1 MSSPTP
7 PSSERRTARL
17 VSMFL
22 GDRLEDASEPPGLRE
37 AIIDRVALAADKIR
51 KRGQTQ
57 IDHLRSPSSSRLPD
71 AYLVDEEILENELQV
86 CAAGIR
92 TARALEG
99 VFSDPHRF
107 EYELAQCLASNAQWA
122 MRCEASRVPRPSTRA
137 SVLDWSLNPIPWLKN
152 EDEWPPSCAVAL
164 SGARQLN
171 GPDGHPVRVAEAPYA
186 GWVQLG
192 MIERQESLASRYP
205 KVPAREL
212 FVATGLEACEGSPP
226 ANSAPLYT
234 GSPDLWAVP
243 HDQFA
248 PSVDAE
254 EAEIVLRS
262 AQGPLSAL
270 VDYTGQ
276 PGAPHLYRGV
286 GLQRF
291 TLVPQVEIVA
301 LLGLRPEIPAL
312 RQVLVDHNG
321 PALVGRNWHGFLIH
335 AGDYRPLEPAVQGA
349 DLLLRPDLYESLVRV
364 VGTERLALGIT
375 VNHATHEPSD
385 DAE

>member
-1 MSSPTP
+1 MMCPTD
-7 PSSERRTARL
+7 PSGEGRAERL

-22 GDRLEDASEPPGLRE
+22 GDRLEDANEPPGLRE

-57 IDHLRSPSSSRLPD
+57 IDHLRSPSSRRLPD
-71 AYLVDEEILENELQV
+71 AYLVDEEILENELQAG
-86 CAAGIR
+86 AAGIR

-122 MRCEASRVPRPSTRA
+122 LRCEASRVPRPSTRA
-137 SVLDWSLNPIPWLKN
+137 SVLDWSLDPIPWLKN

-192 MIERQESLASRYP
+192 MIERQGSLASRYP

-226 ANSAPLYT
+226 ANSVPLYT

-254 EAEIVLRS
+254 EAQTVLRS
-262 AQGPLSAL
+262 AQGPLGAL
-270 VDYTGQ
+270 VDYAGQ
-276 PGAPHLYRGV
+276 PGAPHRYRGV

-291 TLVPQVEIVA
+291 ALVPQVEVVA
-301 LLGLRPEIPAL
+301 LLGLRPEIPPL
-312 RQVLVDHNG
+312 RQVLIDHNG
-321 PALVGRNWHGFLIH
+321 PALVGRQWRGFLVH
-335 AGDYRPLEPAVQGA
+335 AGDYRPLEPAVEGA
-349 DLLLRPDLYESLVRV
+349 DLLLHPDLYDTLQSV
-364 VGTERLALGIT
+364 VGAERLSLGIAVRHT
-375 VNHATHEPSD
+375 ENAPSRD
-385 DAE
+385 DD